1 MPSYTDLF
9 SYVVGTTFP
18 IINIYYL
25 YSLENLGCQCSLTA
39 KRTYILGF
47 NFFLIAYCLFTIAMG
62 GPNSVISFYNKYP
75 WLYLVF
81 FLIAIAAIVNVAFT
95 IEFVNEMKREN
106 CVCSDSVFKDIMY
119 VIAII
124 QAVTWSILGLVILIT
139 GGLFAKGFATGK
151 ITMKNIQMIR
161 SATSNAINRAA
172 KKS

>member
-1 MPSYTDLF
+1 MPTYTDLI
-9 SYVVGTTFP
+9 SYVTGTTFP

-25 YSLENLGCQCSLTA
+25 YSLERLGCQCSLTA

-47 NFFLIAYCLFTIAMG
+47 NFFLIAYALFTIAMG
-62 GPNSVISFYNKYP
+62 GANSVIAFYNKYP
-75 WLYLVF
+75 WLHLVF
-81 FLIAIAAIVNVAFT
+81 FLFIIATVVNVAFT
-95 IEFVNEMKREN
+95 IEFINEMKREN
-106 CVCSDSVFKDIMY
+106 CTCSDSVFKDIMY

-151 ITMKNIQMIR
+151 ITMKNIQMFR
-161 SATSNAINRAA
+161 AATAKAIHSAA